1 MKKNKTENTEF
12 INIDFD
18 KVWKYV
24 HMTRPGKERIK
35 WLLFHF
41 TPNPFTR
48 FAVFHNWKTAQLFG
62 NKRSDLLSKDY
73 WKRQLF
79 HHYFTDTGG
88 GNNLPQQTNEILKT
102 AIVVHVFYLEVFEEI
117 INLLKESDFQNYK
130 LFITCPDYLSN
141 SINTIISST
150 NFEFQITEVENRG
163 RDVLP
168 FLKILPCVLNDGYEL
183 IVKIHTK
190 RSNHLKKNEQ
200 WRDDLFMKLLGNG
213 NLSNINL
220 TFQQN
225 PHIGMIGPANH
236 ILPMSMYYGGNSQR
250 VLDLSM
256 RMGLKKEN
264 LEDLHFV
271 AGTMFAARKE
281 AILPVLD
288 LGLTELDFE
297 PEGQQLDGTMAHS
310 VERIFAAALLKS
322 GLKLADTSS
331 SPDRTI
337 CRINLNHKFT
347 I

>member
-1 MKKNKTENTEF
+1 MKEKKTENTEF

-24 HMTRPGKERIK
+24 HITRPGKERIK
-35 WLLFHF
+35 WLLFTL

-48 FAVFHNWKTAQLFG
+48 FAVYHNWKTAQLFA
-62 NKRSDLLSKDY
+62 NRHSNTWSIDY
-73 WKRQLF
+73 WKRQFF
-79 HHYFTDTGG
+79 HHYYIDTRGT
-88 GNNLPQQTNEILKT
+88 NSPPKSTNEILKI
-102 AIVVHVFYLEVFEEI
+102 AIVVHVFYLDVFEEI
-117 INLLKESDFQNYK
+117 ISLLKESDFQNFK
-130 LFITCPDYLSN
+130 LFITCPNYLSS
-141 SINTIISST
+141 SIMTIISHA

-168 FLKILPCVLNDGYEL
+168 FLKILPGVFNDGFGL

-200 WRDDLFMKLLGNG
+200 WRDDLFLKLLSNG
-213 NLSNINL
+213 NLSNIIL

-225 PHIGMIGPANH
+225 EQIGMIGPANH

-256 RMGLKKEN
+256 RMGLKREK
-264 LEDLHFV
+264 LQDLHFV

-310 VERIFAAALLKS
+310 VERIFAAGLLKS

-331 SPDRTI
+331 KPDRTQ